1 MDEGDS
7 HIHTLSENVLN
18 RQVIFYDGEK
28 TKIMY
33 DKLKKHLNK
42 VYFLKIRW

>member
-1 MDEGDS
+1 MRE
-7 HIHTLSENVLN
+7 IVIYTLYRKTYLTDKSF
-18 RQVIFYDGEK
+18 FYDGEK